1 MYKNTLFNIIGMLIP
16 GLISIPAM
24 AYLAR
29 GLNVELFGILMLSF
43 SILGYSGLFDAG
55 ITRAVIRKIATQ
67 DGLDFDKKI
76 MGTALVSVFFISI
89 IAALGIYVGSSSIT
103 SLLNVSS
110 NEVIEVTSSIKCLS
124 IIIPFFLVGTVA
136 FAYLE
141 GKQKFLELNKYKI
154 FTGTIISLFPV
165 VAVFIHNSLF
175 SAIVG
180 LLIARVLVSIVAFY
194 SCYKYLGKGFLCFKW
209 HIFYELITFGGWI
222 TLSNIISP
230 LMVYADR
237 FILSNIMGAE
247 KVAFFAAPTDLIQ
260 KISIIPGALAK
271 TIFPYFSK
279 NSDDSKKMA
288 RQAYISLSIVLFA
301 ILVPLFVFSKEIL
314 SFWLGSEYGINSTV
328 VLKVL
333 IVGFFFNAL
342 AQIPFSR
349 IQALGNSKLTAYIH
363 MAEIIPFFVIL
374 FVLVHSFGFVGAAI
388 AWSTRVILDFIVLEY
403 FSRKMH

>member
-67 DGLDFDKKI
+67 DELDFDKKI

-89 IAALGIYVGSSSIT
+89 IAAIGIYFGSSNIT
-103 SLLNVSS
+103 TLLNVTP
-110 NEVIEVTSSIKCLS
+110 NEIGDVTSSIKCLS

-165 VAVFIHNSLF
+165 VAVFIHNSLL
-175 SAIVG
+175 SAIIG
-180 LLIARVLVSIVAFY
+180 LLIARVLVSFVAFY
-194 SCYKYLGKGFLCFKW
+194 SCYKYLGKHFLCFKW
-209 HIFYELITFGGWI
+209 NVFYELITFGGWI

-271 TIFPYFSK
+271 TIFPFFSK
-279 NSDDSKKMA
+279 NEGDNQKMA
-288 RQAYISLSIVLFA
+288 RQAYISLALVLLA
-301 ILVPLFVFSKEIL
+301 ILIPLFIFSKEIL
-314 SFWLGSEYGINSTV
+314 TLWLGSEYGIYSTN
-328 VLKVL
+328 VLKIL

-349 IQALGNSKLTAYIH
+349 IQAIGNSKLTAYIH
-363 MAEIIPFFVIL
+363 MAEVIPFFVIL
-374 FVLVHSFGFVGAAI
+374 FLLVHSYGFVGAAI
-388 AWSTRVILDFIVLEY
+388 AWSLRVIIDFAVLEY
-403 FSRKMH
+403 FSRRIG